1 MPTKGIFVHTKG
13 YSYLLT
19 NLPNLL
25 SFLRLILSP
34 TLLLAPRDYLILIF
48 LPLALSDALDGFLAR
63 KLKAQTELGKV
74 LDPLADKVM
83 VLCGLFVCT
92 YRLQLMPPAFLYA
105 VLARDLFLLVGGAI
119 LTSRNGSVPPAR
131 LLGKAFT
138 FTLSLFIVLCL
149 VGFPSQFMLWV
160 SVLMLSLSWIDY
172 AFSGLKRLRSQ
183 TSFST

>member
-1 MPTKGIFVHTKG
+1 MER
-13 YSYLLT
+13 SCLLT

-34 TLLLAPRDYLILIF
+34 LLLLVGEDYLVLIF

-63 KLKAQTELGKV
+63 RLRAQTELGKM
-74 LDPLADKVM
+74 LDPIADKVM
-83 VLCGLFVCT
+83 ILCGLIVCT
-92 YRLQLMPPAFLYA
+92 FKLQVIPKAFFYA
-105 VLARDLFLLVGGAI
+105 VLVRDLFLLVGGAI

-138 FTLSLFIVLCL
+138 FILSLFIVLCL
-149 VGFPSQFMLWV
+149 AGFPSQFMLWV

>member
-1 MPTKGIFVHTKG
+1 MER
-13 YSYLLT
+13 SCLLT

-25 SFLRLILSP
+25 SSLRLILSP
-34 TLLLAPRDYLILIF
+34 LLLLVGEDYLVLIF

-63 KLKAQTELGKV
+63 KLRAQTELGKM
-74 LDPLADKVM
+74 LDPVADKVM
-83 VLCGLFVCT
+83 ILCGLIVCT
-92 YRLQLMPPAFLYA
+92 FKLQVIPKAFFYA

>member
-1 MPTKGIFVHTKG
+1 MER
-13 YSYLLT
+13 SCLLT

-34 TLLLAPRDYLILIF
+34 LLLLVGEDYLVLIF

-63 KLKAQTELGKV
+63 KLRAQTELGKM
-74 LDPLADKVM
+74 LDPVADKVM
-83 VLCGLFVCT
+83 ILCGLIVCT
-92 YRLQLMPPAFLYA
+92 FKLQVIPKAFFYA

-138 FTLSLFIVLCL
+138 FTLSLFIILCL
-149 VGFPSQFMLWV
+149 VGFPSQFMLCV

>member
-1 MPTKGIFVHTKG
+1 MER
-13 YSYLLT
+13 SCLLT

-34 TLLLAPRDYLILIF
+34 LLLLVGEDYLVLIF

-63 KLKAQTELGKV
+63 RLRAQTELGKM
-74 LDPLADKVM
+74 LDPIADKVM
-83 VLCGLFVCT
+83 ILCGLIVCT
-92 YRLQLMPPAFLYA
+92 FKLQVIPKAFFYA

-138 FTLSLFIVLCL
+138 FILSLFIVLCL
-149 VGFPSQFMLWV
+149 AGFSSQFMLWV